1 MISIDQNA
9 LRELIEQIV
18 EQKLAAIT
26 PRPERLDA
34 EGVAARYNIALG
46 TARNWMGSGRIP
58 THGPA
63 RGRYCL
69 ASELDGFDRWAE
81 RRRELGLPVS
91 AAIWQAE
98 NDRLNR

>member
-1 MISIDQNA
+1 MISIDETA
-9 LRELIEQIV
+9 LSNLIRQIV
-18 EQKLAAIT
+18 QDELARIT

-34 EGVAARYNIALG
+34 EGVAARYNIAPG

-91 AAIWQAE
+91 AAIWKAE
-98 NDRLNR
+98 NDNR

>member
-9 LRELIEQIV
+9 LADLIRQIV
-18 EQKLAAIT
+18 QDELTRIT

-34 EGVAARYNIALG
+34 EGVAQRYSIAPG

-69 ASELDGFDRWAE
+69 ASELDDFDRWAE
-81 RRRELGLPVS
+81 RRRMLSQPVS
-91 AAIWQAE
+91 VEMWEAE
-98 NDRLNR
+98 RL